1 MKPFRKRKSEISDN
15 TLYSLNEDE
24 EVDLSLPKKL
34 WLDMRERLEEAPDGD
49 TLFYR
54 IGHWME
60 GSKLRLV
67 FSGLLMILA
76 VLLVFGLV
84 LALSLSTRPSSVD
97 DSGDYRKVSALAAVQ
112 APSELEV

>member
-1 MKPFRKRKSEISDN
+1 MKLFRTHRTDLSDN
-15 TLYSLNEDE
+15 ALYSLDE
-24 EVDLSLPKKL
+24 EPESTTSLPRSM
-34 WLDMRERLEEAPDGD
+34 WLAMRERLEEAPDGD
-49 TLFYR
+49 TLLYR
-54 IGHWME
+54 ISHWME

-97 DSGDYRKVSALAAVQ
+97 DSGDYRQVSALAAVQ